1 MVIKNEKANWSANQ
15 SAEKNEKITHRD
27 YITALPVLKETVEI
41 YVEDF
46 EKLVRSDTKMMILTE
61 LFENKATVTQD
72 VLFTIL
78 GVGGKK
84 KDNGYRRWLEEK
96 R

>member
-1 MVIKNEKANWSANQ
+1 MK
-15 SAEKNEKITHRD
+15 D
-27 YITALPVLKETVEI
+27 TVEI
-41 YVEDF
+41 YVDDF
-46 EKLVRSDTKMMILTE
+46 ENLVRSDTKMMILTE

-84 KDNGYRRWLEEK
+84 KDNG
-96 R
+96 

>member
-1 MVIKNEKANWSANQ
+1 MVIKNEKANQ
-15 SAEKNEKITHRD
+15 SAEKNEIPIHRD

-41 YVEDF
+41 YVDDF
-46 EKLVRSDTKMMILTE
+46 ENLVRSDTKMMILTE

-78 GVGGKK
+78 GV
-84 KDNGYRRWLEEK
+84 EK
-96 R
+96 GRK

>member
-1 MVIKNEKANWSANQ
+1 MIIRNEKANWSANQ

-27 YITALPVLKETVEI
+27 YITALPVLKDTVEI
-41 YVEDF
+41 YVDDF
-46 EKLVRSDTKMMILTE
+46 ENLVRSDTKMMILTE

-78 GVGGKK
+78 GV
-84 KDNGYRRWLEEK
+84 EK
-96 R
+96 GRK

>member
-1 MVIKNEKANWSANQ
+1 MIIRNEKADRSANQ

-41 YVEDF
+41 YVDDF
-46 EKLVRSDTKMMILTE
+46 ENLVRSDTKMMILTE

-78 GVGGKK
+78 GV
-84 KDNGYRRWLEEK
+84 EK
-96 R
+96 GRK

>member
-41 YVEDF
+41 YVDDF
-46 EKLVRSDTKMMILTE
+46 ENLVRSDTK
-61 LFENKATVTQD
+61 
-72 VLFTIL
+72 
-78 GVGGKK
+78 
-84 KDNGYRRWLEEK
+84 
-96 R
+96 

>member
-1 MVIKNEKANWSANQ
+1 MIIKNEKANWSANQ
-15 SAEKNEKITHRD
+15 SAKKEIPIHRD

-41 YVEDF
+41 YVDDF
-46 EKLVRSDTKMMILTE
+46 ENLVRSDTKMMILTE

-84 KDNGYRRWLEEK
+84 GK

>member
-1 MVIKNEKANWSANQ
+1 MVSKNEKANWSANQ
-15 SAEKNEKITHRD
+15 SAEKNDTITNRD

-41 YVEDF
+41 YVDDF
-46 EKLVRSDTKMMILTE
+46 ENLVRSDTKMMILTE

-78 GVGGKK
+78 GV
-84 KDNGYRRWLEEK
+84 EK
-96 R
+96 GRK

>member
-15 SAEKNEKITHRD
+15 SAEKNEIPIHRD

-41 YVEDF
+41 YVDDF
-46 EKLVRSDTKMMILTE
+46 ENLVRSDTKMMILTE

-78 GVGGKK
+78 GV
-84 KDNGYRRWLEEK
+84 EK
-96 R
+96 GNK

>member
-1 MVIKNEKANWSANQ
+1 MEEMKMANWSANQ
-15 SAEKNEKITHRD
+15 SAKGENNFQKQ

-41 YVEDF
+41 YVDDF
-46 EKLVRSDTKMMILTE
+46 ENLVRSDTKMMILTE

-84 KDNGYRRWLEEK
+84 KYNG
-96 R
+96 

>member
-15 SAEKNEKITHRD
+15 SAEKNEIPIHRD

-41 YVEDF
+41 YVDDF
-46 EKLVRSDTKMMILTE
+46 ENLVRSDTKMMILTE

-78 GVGGKK
+78 GV
-84 KDNGYRRWLEEK
+84 EK
-96 R
+96 GRK